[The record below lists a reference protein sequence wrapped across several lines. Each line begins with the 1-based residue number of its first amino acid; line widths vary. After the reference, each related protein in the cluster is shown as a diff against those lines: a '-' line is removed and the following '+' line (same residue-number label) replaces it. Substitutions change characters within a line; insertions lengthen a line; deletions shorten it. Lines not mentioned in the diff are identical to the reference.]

1 MQQTI
6 AYGTLIGIV
15 ALVLALPQTTVG
27 HRIGPASAACLGVV
41 VLMASGVVGWIDLVA
56 GFNVLWRPF
65 LTILSIMV
73 TTTLAQRLGI
83 LDFFA
88 GLIEPRPGQSI
99 ETAFR
104 SVFIFSVAT
113 ATVLNND
120 AAVLLLTPL
129 IVGLI
134 RRCYPH
140 RSDLAIPFAFAVFSA
155 AGVAPLVISNPMNMI
170 VAAYAGIGFNEYA
183 ARMAP
188 IALAGWV
195 TAYFM
200 LSVIFRRELRSNEGG
215 TSDSLGAPR
224 LSRPAKQFLAVMVA
238 TLASYPALTYAGG
251 PLWAVAVGSAIA
263 GLWLCWQHRVASPK
277 HVAAGLS
284 WEILIFLFGIFIIVL
299 GLQHVGLVGLITEL
313 YTSVV
318 GSVAQ
323 VVVIGISSALGSAVM
338 NNHPMAILNALAIH
352 NLTGDTQQQML
363 AALIGGDLGPRLLPM
378 GSLAGLLWLDSLQRQ
393 GIRISVSRFV
403 LVGMAVTVPTLGL
416 SLTILLL
423 GSQD

>member
-6 AYGTLIGIV
+6 AYGTLVGIV
-15 ALVLALPQTTVG
+15 ALVLALPHTTVG

-41 VLMASGVVGWIDLVA
+41 VLMASGVVGWTDLVA

-99 ETAFR
+99 ETVFR

-129 IVGLI
+129 IVELI

-140 RSDLAIPFAFAVFSA
+140 RSDLVIPFAFAVFSA

-200 LSVIFRRELRSNEGG
+200 LRVIFRRELRSNEGG
-215 TSDSLGAPR
+215 TSERPETVATCQTIPRRDGGDPRVLPGFHLRRGAVVGCRRRERDRRPLAMLAASCRFSQTRSGRPVLGDTDFSLRRLCHCSTPWRSSMRSPSTILPATRSSRCWPR
-224 LSRPAKQFLAVMVA
+224 LSAA
-238 TLASYPALTYAGG
+238 TWDPVCYQWARLRACYGLIRFRGRASASACPGSS
-251 PLWAVAVGSAIA
+251 LWA
-263 GLWLCWQHRVASPK
+263 WR
-277 HVAAGLS
+277 
-284 WEILIFLFGIFIIVL
+284 
-299 GLQHVGLVGLITEL
+299 
-313 YTSVV
+313 
-318 GSVAQ
+318 
-323 VVVIGISSALGSAVM
+323 
-338 NNHPMAILNALAIH
+338 
-352 NLTGDTQQQML
+352 
-363 AALIGGDLGPRLLPM
+363 
-378 GSLAGLLWLDSLQRQ
+378 
-393 GIRISVSRFV
+393 
-403 LVGMAVTVPTLGL
+403 
-416 SLTILLL
+416 
-423 GSQD
+423 